1 MGRLKRGLLTIRCII
16 YCNFSKGLD
25 SVVLQ
30 CVIVFLFFIIR
41 CDDPEVDNYG
51 SKWSFSAMLRHM
63 KEQGIDTRSTFLLFL
78 IIT

>member
-30 CVIVFLFFIIR
+30 CVIVFLFF
-41 CDDPEVDNYG
+41 YHQMW
-51 SKWSFSAMLRHM
+51 WSWSR
-63 KEQGIDTRSTFLLFL
+63 
-78 IIT
+78 